1 MHRLIMGKFED
12 DGLVIDHI
20 NHNTLDNRKHNLRIC
35 TESDN
40 SKNKSLPSN
49 NTSGVVG
56 VSFNKKYNKYETYIT
71 INYKRKSLGLY
82 DSIEDAIKTRKDA
95 EEKYFGEYSYDN
107 SMELAMKN
115 NRKDKNMNKELRI
128 SLNEFSKIQ
137 KFNNIIT
144 NFESDI
150 DLVRGRYVID
160 AKSLIGIYTL
170 DLSKPIDVVINSDND
185 EEIIRFN
192 NVMEEFV

>member
-1 MHRLIMGKFED
+1 
-12 DGLVIDHI
+12 
-20 NHNTLDNRKHNLRIC
+20 
-35 TESDN
+35 
-40 SKNKSLPSN
+40 
-49 NTSGVVG
+49 
-56 VSFNKKYNKYETYIT
+56 
-71 INYKRKSLGLY
+71 
-82 DSIEDAIKTRKDA
+82 
-95 EEKYFGEYSYDN
+95 
-107 SMELAMKN
+107 
-115 NRKDKNMNKELRI
+115 MNKELRI

-170 DLSKPIDVVINSDND
+170 DLSKPIDVVINSDDD

-192 NVMEEFV
+192 EAMKEFV

>member
-1 MHRLIMGKFED
+1 MGKFED

-56 VSFNKKYNKYETYIT
+56 ISFNKKYNKYETYIT

-160 AKSLIGIYTL
+160 AKSIIGIYTL
-170 DLSKPIDVVINSDND
+170 DLSKPIDVVINSDDD

-192 NVMEEFV
+192 NVMKEFV